1 MAELPTGTVTFFFSD
16 IEGSTRLVQDIGP
29 DAFGQLLDEHA
40 SILRTAISRN
50 GGAEI
55 RTEGDSFFAVFP
67 TPSGAV
73 AAAVEAQGGL
83 AEHPWPSGSAIR
95 IRVGLHTGE
104 GRRGG
109 DDYVGI
115 DVHRAA
121 RIAAVAHGGQVLLSD
136 ATRALVEHALPDAV
150 VIRDLGRHRLK
161 DLDRPEHLHD
171 LVVDGLASDFP
182 PVQSLAGAEPNLP
195 VPRTSFVGRERE
207 RADVEKLLA
216 TSRLVTLTGPGGTG
230 KTRLALR
237 VSADQT
243 ERFDD
248 GVAFVDLSAVTDPGA
263 VPARVASTL
272 GIREEPSRDRV
283 EQLADH
289 LGRRRI
295 LLVLD
300 NLEQVVGA
308 APAIDRLLAGAPGL
322 TILATSRVPL
332 HLSGEQEYPIQPLR
346 LPDPAS
352 ASASAADVS
361 SLATCESVMLF
372 VQRASS
378 VDPEFRVNAENA
390 APIAEIARRV
400 DGLPLAIE
408 LAAGR
413 LKVFGPQAL
422 LHRLEHRLPMLTG
435 GPTDAPE
442 RHRTV
447 RAAIEW
453 SHDLLDAEGRRL
465 FARLAAFRGGFSL
478 DDAEVVCRSGLG
490 VPVIDGLASLVDA
503 SLVRRERDREG
514 EVRFG
519 MLETIHEYAAERLA
533 ASLEEPEIRQR
544 HADHVLDLAL
554 EAEPNLLGE
563 DRNRLVRRLEGEHD
577 NIRAALEWAAAG
589 GDVETALRTAAAL
602 WRFWQDRG
610 DLAEGRAS
618 LERLLALPG
627 AETRGVARLRALG
640 ALGGLAYWQGDYEG
654 MKHPYEEAL
663 DIAREI
669 GDRGLVSQALLD
681 GSFVPMLT
689 ARDLDRSRLLL
700 EEALAEVPDDQ
711 PVLRAQILGS
721 LGYLLSNAGDTAAA
735 IPALEEALAT
745 HRELGLPTRTAE
757 YLIGAAALRF
767 TIGDVSAGVDRLLEA
782 IPILAGLGGR
792 MSLAMAVFAR
802 AVVASRTGDHVLVAR
817 LIGAASRIRDDGG
830 GVPPSY
836 ATAAFGDLEGDARD
850 ALGAAIYDR
859 AHADGW
865 ALIEEEAWAAATST
879 IPARPEAAAAGGDGD
894 ATAG

>member
-1 MAELPTGTVTFFFSD
+1 MAELPTGTVTFFLSD
-16 IEGSTRLVQDIGP
+16 IEESTRLVQDIGP
-29 DAFGQLLDEHA
+29 DAFGRLLDEHA

-50 GGAEI
+50 GGTEI

-67 TPSGAV
+67 TPSGGV

-83 AEHPWPSGSAIR
+83 AKHPWPSGSAIL

-121 RIAAVAHGGQVLLSD
+121 RIAAAAHGGQVLLSD
-136 ATRALVEHALPDAV
+136 ATRVLVEHALPDAV
-150 VIRDLGRHRLK
+150 VVRDLGRHRLK
-161 DLDRPEHLHD
+161 DLDHPEHLHD
-171 LVVDGLASDFP
+171 LVIDGLASEFP
-182 PVQSLAGAEPNLP
+182 PVRSLAGGGSNLP
-195 VPRTSFVGRERE
+195 VPRTSFVGRKRE
-207 RADVEKLLA
+207 QADVDELLA

-237 VSADQT
+237 VAADQI

-248 GVAFVDLSAVTDPGA
+248 GVVFVDLSAVTDPGA
-263 VPARVASTL
+263 VLARVASTL

-308 APAIDRLLAGAPGL
+308 APAIDRLLGGAPGL

-332 HLSGEQEYPIQPLR
+332 HLSGEQEYAIQPLR
-346 LPDPAS
+346 LPDP
-352 ASASAADVS
+352 ASAADVS

-378 VDPEFRVNAENA
+378 VDPGFRVNAENA

-422 LHRLEHRLPMLTG
+422 LHRLERRLPMLTG

-465 FARLAAFRGGFSL
+465 FARLAAFRGGFGL
-478 DDAEVVCRSGLG
+478 DAAEAVCDAGLG
-490 VPVIDGLASLVDA
+490 VPVIDALSSLVDA

-514 EVRFG
+514 EARFG
-519 MLETIHEYAAERLA
+519 MLETIDEYATERLA
-533 ASLEEPEIRQR
+533 ASHEEPEIRQR

-554 EAEPNLLGE
+554 EAEPYLLGE
-563 DRNRLVRRLEGEHD
+563 DRNRWVRRLDEEHD
-577 NIRAALEWAAAG
+577 NIRAALDWAAAG
-589 GDVETALRTAAAL
+589 GDVETALRTASAL

-627 AETRGVARLRALG
+627 AETRSVARVRALG
-640 ALGGLAYWQGDYEG
+640 ALGGLAYWQGDYERIVR
-654 MKHPYEEAL
+654 PYEEAL
-663 DIAREI
+663 AIAREI
-669 GDRGLVSQALLD
+669 GDRGLISRALLD
-681 GSFVPMLT
+681 QSFVPMMT
-689 ARDLDRSRLLL
+689 AGDFDRSRLLL

-711 PVLRAQILGS
+711 PVLRAQILAT
-721 LGYLLSNAGDTAAA
+721 LGYLLSNAGDPVAA
-735 IPALEEALAT
+735 IPVLEDAIAT
-745 HRELGLPTRTAE
+745 HRELGLPARTAE
-757 YLIGAAALRF
+757 HLIGAAALRF
-767 TIGDVSAGVDRLLEA
+767 STGDVSAGVDRLVEA
-782 IPILAGLGGR
+782 ISILSGLGGR
-792 MSLAMAVFAR
+792 MALAMAVFAR
-802 AVVASRTGDHVLVAR
+802 AIVASRTGDRVLVAR

-830 GVPPSY
+830 AVPPSY
-836 ATAAFGDLEGDARD
+836 ATAAFGDLEADAHD
-850 ALGAAIYDR
+850 ALGEADYDS
-859 AHADGW
+859 AHADGYE
-865 ALIEEEAWAAATST
+865 LTEEQAWAAATSP
-879 IPARPEAAAAGGDGD
+879 IPARPEAAAADGGD
-894 ATAG
+894 ATAV